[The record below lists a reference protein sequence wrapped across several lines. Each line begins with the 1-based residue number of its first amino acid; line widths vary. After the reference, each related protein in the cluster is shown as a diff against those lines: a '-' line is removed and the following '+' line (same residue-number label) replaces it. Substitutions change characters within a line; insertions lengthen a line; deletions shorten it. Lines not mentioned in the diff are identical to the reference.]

1 MLTLSGLLMKP
12 FFTLEAILA
21 VNAEINPDGLI
32 TFFTYAGVALGLA
45 GTILLLSFLLGQRH
59 NNKLTG
65 EVYESGVPAVGKA
78 RLRFSSQFYLVA
90 MLFVIFDLEAVFIIA
105 WAIAFESVGIAGF
118 IGASIFIG
126 ILALVLVYEWKVGA
140 LDFGPDNKGIIR
152 AYQKMDRNTLPDEQ

>member
-1 MLTLSGLLMKP
+1 MLT
-12 FFTLEAILA
+12 
-21 VNAEINPDGLI
+21 VNSEINPDGLL
-32 TFFTYAGVALGLA
+32 TFFIYAGVALGLA
-45 GTILLLSFLLGQRH
+45 GTILLLSFLLGQHH

-126 ILALVLVYEWKVGA
+126 VLALVLVYEWKVGA
-140 LDFGPDNKGIIR
+140 LDFGPNNKGIIR
-152 AYQKMDRNTLPDEQ
+152 AYQSMDRNTLPDER

>member
-1 MLTLSGLLMKP
+1 MLALFGLIEKP
-12 FFTLEAILA
+12 FFSLA
-21 VNAEINPDGLI
+21 VMLTVNSEINPDGLL
-32 TFFTYAGVALGLA
+32 TFFIYAGVALGLA
-45 GTILLLSFLLGQRH
+45 GTILLLSFLLGQHH

-126 ILALVLVYEWKVGA
+126 VLALVLVYEWKVGA
-140 LDFGPDNKGIIR
+140 LDFGPNNKGIIR
-152 AYQKMDRNTLPDEQ
+152 AYQRMDRNTLPDER